1 MSKIALQPNA
11 SGTGTFTLASP
22 NSNTNRT
29 LTLPDTDGALLTDGS
44 SLDASNLTGALP
56 AIDGSALTGIDVTP
70 STADVLSA
78 TAGATEGAVGTYAWL
93 INTVVDAGSAWGA
106 TVAGSSLR
114 SAGLATNNSTSVV
127 SGNVTA
133 SGYGQG
139 TIQSGTWRAMGQ
151 SNFSNMYDGRTTLFL
166 RIS

>member
-1 MSKIALQPNA
+1 MTITLNGTTGVTAPAL
-11 SGTGTFTLASP
+11 TGTV
-22 NSNTNRT
+22 
-29 LTLPDTDGALLTDGS
+29 
-44 SLDASNLTGALP
+44 DASNLTGVLP
-56 AIDGSALTGIDVTP
+56 AIDGSALTGITP
-70 STADVLSA
+70 TTADVLSA
-78 TAGATEGAVGTYAWL
+78 TAGATAGAVGTYAWL
-93 INTVVDAGSAWGA
+93 VNVSVDAGSAWGA

-151 SNFSNMYDGRTTLFL
+151 TDFVNMYDGRTTLFL